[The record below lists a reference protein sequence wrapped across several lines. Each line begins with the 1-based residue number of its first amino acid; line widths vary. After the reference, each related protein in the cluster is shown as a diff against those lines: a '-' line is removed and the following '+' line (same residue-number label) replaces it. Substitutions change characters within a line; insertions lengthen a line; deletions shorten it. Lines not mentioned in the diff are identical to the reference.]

1 MKQRKKTT
9 KDLRTEERREVF
21 NTHLFIDYVNTEGRE
36 VKVYMVE
43 IIDQEEARILIQWHV
58 LYKAYVE
65 EEAKLKVG
73 AAANQQEKQTKRKKL
88 VWKFLLHLSGST
100 MYVASIISV
109 DLATS
114 TNMRHV

>member
-1 MKQRKKTT
+1 MGSMENVHSSASDSLIWGFSIISIVMT
-9 KDLRTEERREVF
+9 KLIF
-21 NTHLFIDYVNTEGRE
+21 H
-36 VKVYMVE
+36 VYMVE
-43 IIDQEEARILIQWHV
+43 IVDQEEARILIQWHV